1 MERSSDD
8 TREVEILEERELMPF
23 LLREAGLSAT
33 NFELVG
39 AAHKLHHA
47 LRNTTPTKRGRGSS

>member
-8 TREVEILEERELMPF
+8 TREVEILEERELMPS
-23 LLREAGLSAT
+23 LREAGLSAT